1 MNNNYLNI
9 YNNLIKLTRN
19 KSFFQKMTN
28 NETFSDRLIVFLFH
42 FAFLLKSYKEINTK
56 NELQDLYDFI
66 FKQLEIS
73 IREIGYG
80 DMSINKKMK
89 DYINI
94 LHAILKSLYNWEHLN
109 YEKKGEIIKQY
120 LDKIEDIDFFINYFD
135 KYREFLIN
143 NTLNS
148 LSKDIIDFKV

>member
-109 YEKKGEIIKQY
+109 YEKKAEIIKQY

>member
-109 YEKKGEIIKQY
+109 YEKKAEIFKQY

>member
-1 MNNNYLNI
+1 
-9 YNNLIKLTRN
+9 
-19 KSFFQKMTN
+19 
-28 NETFSDRLIVFLFH
+28 
-42 FAFLLKSYKEINTK
+42 
-56 NELQDLYDFI
+56 
-66 FKQLEIS
+66 
-73 IREIGYG
+73 
-80 DMSINKKMK
+80 MSINKKMK

-109 YEKKGEIIKQY
+109 YEKKAEIIKEY